1 MPTSTHHVI
10 SFYGSPV
17 RALSGVTPRLVAQD
31 LAIVLGGTWQGQ
43 YRLARKLG
51 IPTRS
56 MSFSL
61 VKSWAGGSDGKQI
74 ISRMVTVGVYGLQ
87 SALIKGVSP
96 FCRTNPADA
105 SHLRHWIENTVL
117 PALTDGPVSEA
128 TSERRVNPV
137 VVAEPSP
144 TKNQLNTLS
153 TDSMVKVSTEDK
165 TLYTTSLV
173 IAQGVGNDHESVI
186 KLIRKYTSQ
195 LEKFGLIRFEIQLRA
210 EGQRGKDTKYAIL
223 NEPQATSVLAQ
234 MDNSD
239 PVVSFKF
246 RLVDAFYR
254 MRDQLQTKST
264 ALATPRSNNAFSALD
279 LHQSRMNEMLTKGQK
294 LLADE
299 LKLLR
304 EEHEDLDARVAAL
317 AAAVEAG
324 TAGKGGAGEEDL

>member
-1 MPTSTHHVI
+1 MSTQHTLTLH
-10 SFYGSPV
+10 GNHV

-31 LAIVLGGTWQGQ
+31 VALILGGTWQGQ

-51 IPTRS
+51 VSARS
-56 MSFSL
+56 MSFAL
-61 VKSWAGGSDGKQI
+61 VKSWAGGPEGKPVI
-74 ISRMVTVGVYGLQ
+74 ARMVTVGVHGLQ
-87 SALIKGVSP
+87 SALSKGVSP
-96 FCRTNPADA
+96 FCCTNPGEA
-105 SHLRHWIENTVL
+105 LQFRLWIENTVL
-117 PALTDGPVSEA
+117 PALTAGPVSGA

-137 VVAEPSP
+137 VVAAPSP
-144 TKNQLNTLS
+144 TRNQLNTLS
-153 TDSMVKVSTEDK
+153 SDTMVKVSTEDK
-165 TLYTTSLV
+165 ILYTTSLV

-186 KLIRKYTSQ
+186 KLVRKYTSQ

-223 NEPQATSVLAQ
+223 NEPQATSVLAL
-234 MDNSD
+234 MGNSD

-264 ALATPRSNNAFSALD
+264 ALATPRSNAFSALD

-304 EEHEDLDARVAAL
+304 DEHEDLEARVAAL
-317 AAAVEAG
+317 AAAVESG
-324 TAGKGGAGEEDL
+324 TAGKVEGAEG